1 MSSMLNK
8 AWLRR
13 KQKKG
18 AVMDQD
24 ARKEPRRA
32 VRSESKKERARM
44 LKVKRRYSRCFSVC
58 SKMND

>member
-1 MSSMLNK
+1 MLNK

-13 KQKKG
+13 KQIKD
-18 AVMDQD
+18 AVTVQD
-24 ARKEPRRA
+24 ARKEQRKAARR
-32 VRSESKKERARM
+32 ESKKEKGTM